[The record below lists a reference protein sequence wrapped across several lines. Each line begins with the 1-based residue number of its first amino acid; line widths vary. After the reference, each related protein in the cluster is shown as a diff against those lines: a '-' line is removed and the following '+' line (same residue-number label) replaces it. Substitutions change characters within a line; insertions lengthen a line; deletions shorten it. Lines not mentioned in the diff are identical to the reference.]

1 MAAGRTVGVVG
12 GDPRLADLQALMEA
26 TVQAQGAFLLARF
39 ERETAGLF
47 DGLPAPAAARLRQR
61 LARVAAAPGGAY
73 ALVDYLNFK
82 GAGRAPG
89 ERYDG
94 FGWGLLQV
102 LAAMSDDPAQAATA
116 AFAEA
121 AAAVLRRRVAH
132 SPPAR
137 DEARWLPGWL
147 RRVQGYHPR

>member
-1 MAAGRTVGVVG
+1 MQSLLESSV
-12 GDPRLADLQALMEA
+12 EE
-26 TVQAQGAFLLARF
+26 QGAFLLARF
-39 ERETAGLF
+39 ERDVEGLF
-47 DGLPAPAAARLRQR
+47 DGLPGSAAVRLRQR

-89 ERYDG
+89 ERYAG
-94 FGWGLLQV
+94 RGWGLLQV
-102 LAAMSDDPAQAATA
+102 LAAMSDDPARPATA
-116 AFAEA
+116 AFAAA
-121 AAAVLRRRVAH
+121 AAAVLRQRVAN

-147 RRVQGYHPR
+147 RRVEGYHPAGAQAAAPPR